1 MTVTT
6 RAERTRIGVVLD
18 PATEK
23 RWWALAVVLAAMF
36 MAALDVAIV
45 NIAAPSIQRELNVS
59 DVGLVFVVSGYT
71 LAYAMLLITGAR
83 LGDDHGHRRLFLA
96 GLGCFTAASLVCGLA
111 PNGLV
116 LIIARVIQGG
126 AGGMMVPQ
134 VLSIIQLRFV
144 GVERARALGL
154 YATVLAAGVIV
165 GQIAGGAL
173 VTADLFGSAWRP
185 VFLINVPAGVALLA
199 AASRLLAPSQAAS
212 PRAPDYGGV
221 VVLSTAV
228 LLIVLPLILGQQ
240 QGWPPWTF
248 ASLLAG
254 VALLGSTAAYLRH
267 RTAHGRDA
275 LVDLAIFDSAGV
287 RQGLV
292 SLFAMTVAWGG
303 FLFVIT
309 LYLQAGL
316 GDSPLRSGLT
326 FAPFAA
332 GFALTS
338 LSLDR
343 LPAPAQR
350 WTPPIGLIVLA
361 TGYAVLGVLDGS
373 GGWHTDA
380 SAAILTVTGAGY
392 GAAFSPMIA
401 KTVARVPARLVP
413 DASGMVG
420 TTIQVAFVVG
430 VAALGSYY
438 LERPHTGVA
447 ASGSAFG
454 HVAVASA
461 GLAVIAAV
469 FTGSPRVGGSSSGT
483 DRRATSKACPAE
495 IGRAGQPAGTQIQ
508 PHHVITEGR
517 NA

>member
-1 MTVTT
+1 VIDDQTLSERLDMTDTT
-6 RAERTRIGVVLD
+6 RTGRTRIGVVLD
-18 PATEK
+18 PSTEK
-23 RWWALAVVLAAMF
+23 RWWALAIVLAGMF

-45 NIAAPSIQRELNVS
+45 NVAAPSIQRELGIS

-71 LAYAMLLITGAR
+71 LTYAMLLITGAR

-96 GLGCFTAASLVCGLA
+96 GLGCFTAASLVCGVA
-111 PNGLV
+111 PDGLV
-116 LIIARVIQGG
+116 LIIARVIQGAAG
-126 AGGMMVPQ
+126 AMMVPQ

-154 YATVLAAGVIV
+154 YATVLALGVIV

-173 VTADLFGSAWRP
+173 VTADLFGSTWRP
-185 VFLINVPAGVALLA
+185 VFLINVPVGVALLA
-199 AASRLLAPSQAAS
+199 AGNRFLAPSRAAS

-221 VVLSTAV
+221 GMLSAAV

-240 QGWPPWTF
+240 QGWPSWTF

-254 VALLGSTAAYLRH
+254 IALLGSTGAYLR
-267 RTAHGRDA
+267 RRITHGRDA
-275 LVDLAIFDSAGV
+275 LFDLAVFNSVGV
-287 RQGLV
+287 RRGLA
-292 SLFAMTVAWGG
+292 SLFAMTIAWGG

-316 GDSPLRSGLT
+316 GFSPLRSALT
-326 FAPFAA
+326 FTPFAV

-338 LSLDR
+338 LTHDR

-350 WTPPIGLIVLA
+350 RVPVIGLVVLA
-361 TGYAVLGVLDGS
+361 AGFAALGVLDGS
-373 GGWHTDA
+373 GRWHTDA
-380 SAAILTVTGAGY
+380 SAVILSLTGAGY

-413 DASGMVG
+413 DASGLVG

-438 LERPHTGVA
+438 LARPHTGVA

-454 HVAVASA
+454 HVALALT
-461 GLAVIAAV
+461 GLAALAAV
-469 FTGSPRVGGSSSGT
+469 FSGSPRGWRIVIRHGSTRDISSKP
-483 DRRATSKACPAE
+483 S
-495 IGRAGQPAGTQIQ
+495 
-508 PHHVITEGR
+508 
-517 NA
+517 